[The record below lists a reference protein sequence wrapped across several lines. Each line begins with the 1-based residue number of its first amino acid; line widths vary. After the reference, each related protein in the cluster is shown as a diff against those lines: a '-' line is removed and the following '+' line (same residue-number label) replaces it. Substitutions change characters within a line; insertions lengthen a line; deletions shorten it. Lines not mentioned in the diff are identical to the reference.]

1 MSMTF
6 RQLEVFDVVYRTGS
20 FAAAANQLDVSQAS
34 VSKQI
39 RALEQHLGID
49 LFARRRGAKAELSQ
63 QASHVPQLVNQLLS
77 LAEKLQPESQKTQV
91 VRVACGDVMA
101 ELITQALPGFMHS
114 ASNVEIELIIKEP
127 TIDSVSEA
135 WQQQLDIACFTLN
148 QPPPQD
154 NATLVKTVRTG
165 IFVKAGS
172 GLERDWLDDNGT
184 SLPVIFPLQRSSLER
199 NFTHTLQNI
208 GIPRWHIAMRLQ
220 SYQARVEMALRGS
233 GALLSFYEKHEK
245 DLNEGVLVP
254 LDLPDKNLYR
264 YVFVNPKM
272 RLTPALTT
280 AINFIKSTLS

>member
-39 RALEQHLGID
+39 RALEQHLGIE
-49 LFARRRGAKAELSQ
+49 LFSRKRGAKAELSQ

-77 LAEKLQPESQKTQV
+77 LAEKLPPEAQKTRV

-101 ELITQALPGFMHS
+101 ELITQALPGFMRS
-114 ASNVEIELIIKEP
+114 EPNIEIELIIKEP
-127 TIDSVSEA
+127 TLDTVGEA
-135 WQQQLDIACFTLN
+135 WQQQLDLACFTLV
-148 QPPPQD
+148 QPPPLPD
-154 NATLVKTVRTG
+154 ATLVKTVRTG

-172 GLERDWLDDNGT
+172 ELDRNWLDDDGT

-199 NFTHTLQNI
+199 SFTQTLQKS

-220 SYQARVEMALRGS
+220 SYQARTEMVLRGA
-233 GALLSFYEKHEK
+233 GAILSFYDKHAKE
-245 DLNEGVLVP
+245 LQEGNLVA

-264 YVFVNPKM
+264 YVFVNPKV

-280 AINFIKSTLS
+280 AINFIKSSL